1 MKKILLLSLSILVL
15 ACGGTKTESTSEV
28 QETPQTNT
36 SHHSASIAKVF
47 DAHGGFDNWSKLKML
62 TYENGGCKTT
72 VELQNRYTRIESE
85 TQTVGFDG
93 DNVWV
98 YPPSENADRQRMRY
112 NLMFYFYAFPFVV
125 GDPGVNYEAMDPIEI
140 KGETYNTV
148 KVTYNAGIGDAPND
162 SYIILSNQQTDRMEW
177 LMYTATFG
185 GAAKDSYSLIKY
197 GGWKEMGGVILP
209 SSLQWYSYADGEAGD
224 PRGGANLFENIEV
237 SQEYPSLDK
246 FIMPEGAQD
255 ITNPAF

>member
-1 MKKILLLSLSILVL
+1 MKKIILLSLSILVM
-15 ACGGTKTESTSEV
+15 ACGGKSTSEV
-28 QETPQTNT
+28 QETPQTNA

-62 TYENGGCKTT
+62 TYENGGSKTT

-93 DNVWV
+93 ERVWV
-98 YPPSENADRQRMRY
+98 NPPSENASRQRMRY

-125 GDPGVNYEAMDPIEI
+125 GDPGVNYDPMNPIEI
-140 KGETYNTV
+140 KGERYNAV

-185 GAAKDSYSLIKY
+185 GAAKDSYSLIRY

-209 SSLQWYSYADGEAGD
+209 SSLQWYSYVDGEAGE
-224 PRGGANLFENIEV
+224 PRGGANLFENIKV
-237 SQEYPSLDK
+237 SQEYPSMDK
-246 FIMPEGAQD
+246 FKMPEGAQD
-255 ITNPAF
+255 ITNPAS